1 MTKRYEV
8 EHAPGYS
15 FTKRSWTGYEYRDYI
30 KTLSDTSDI
39 YDEVDACIDF
49 VVDEVYHGDAST
61 MDVMNEDWDLVVI
74 PVYIEAAK
82 LLVPKVPGSGKT
94 TETGSGVEASA

>member
-1 MTKRYEV
+1 MTMRYEV

-49 VVDEVYHGDAST
+49 VVDEAQRGST
-61 MDVMNEDWDLVVI
+61 TIADVMNEDWDLVVI
-74 PVYIEAAK
+74 PIYIEAAK

-94 TETGSGVEASA
+94 TETGSDVEATA